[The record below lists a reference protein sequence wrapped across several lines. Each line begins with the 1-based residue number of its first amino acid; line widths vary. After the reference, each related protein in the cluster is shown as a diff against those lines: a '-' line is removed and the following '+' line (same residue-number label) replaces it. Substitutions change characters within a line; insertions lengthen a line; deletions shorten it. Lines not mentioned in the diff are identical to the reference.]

1 MIQESLGTVA
11 NKDNTRKNL
20 ENVEKKELKDEKKNL
35 YLSSRAKEEEGA
47 VMFVPIFKA

>member
-20 ENVEKKELKDEKKNL
+20 ENVV
-35 YLSSRAKEEEGA
+35 G
-47 VMFVPIFKA
+47 